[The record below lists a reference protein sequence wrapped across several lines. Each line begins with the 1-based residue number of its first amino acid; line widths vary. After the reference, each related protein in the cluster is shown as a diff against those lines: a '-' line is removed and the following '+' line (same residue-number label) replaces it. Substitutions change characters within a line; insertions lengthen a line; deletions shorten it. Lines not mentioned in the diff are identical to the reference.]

1 MSRDPDPD
9 PAVQYSATMR
19 PEDHPDQEDPNP
31 LTLGP
36 ALRTASDAEILDEM
50 KRRGDLT
57 LCGIYREEGGD
68 FWSLSL
74 SGQGDFLGVLHSLLR
89 SPDPDEDDRPQ

>member
-1 MSRDPDPD
+1 MPHDADPDPT
-9 PAVQYSATMR
+9 P
-19 PEDHPDQEDPNP
+19 PEPWPDP

-89 SPDPDEDDRPQ
+89 SPDEPDEDTRPQ